1 MARELTQLE
10 LLRELE
16 SAAEDNVN
24 RHLKTAKNWN
34 PHDYVPWDEGRN
46 FAELGGVD
54 YDPEQSQ
61 LGEVAKAAM
70 ITNLLTEDNLP
81 SYHRVIADNFSMD
94 SAWGHWVGRWTAEEN
109 RHGIVMRDYL
119 VVTRGVDPVALEEAR
134 MIHMTN
140 GYDPMLAAAGRA
152 EEMAEGMAEN
162 GDSIGILH
170 SVAYV
175 TFQELATRVSH
186 RNTGK
191 ACNDPIADRMLQ
203 RIAADENL
211 HMIFYRNICGA
222 GMDLSPDQTLR
233 AVTDIVTNFQM
244 PGAGMPNFRRHGV
257 LMAKHGIYD
266 LRQHLDEVVMPVL
279 RKWNVFDRTDF
290 GPEGEKTRE
299 ELVAFLDQLD
309 KDATRFEEMRD
320 RSLAREAAKA
330 AKAAS

>member
-16 SAAEDNVN
+16 PIAENNVN
-24 RHLKTAKNWN
+24 RHLKTARDWN

-46 FAELGGVD
+46 FAELGGKD
-54 YDPEQSQ
+54 YDPEDSK
-61 LGEVAKAAM
+61 LDDVAKAAM

-109 RHGIVMRDYL
+109 RHGIAMRDYL
-119 VVTRGVDPVALEEAR
+119 VVTRGVDPNALEEAR

-140 GYDPMLAAAGRA
+140 GYDPMLAAADRA
-152 EEMAEGMAEN
+152 DEMAAN
-162 GDSIGILH
+162 GEEIGLLH

-191 ACNDPIADRMLQ
+191 ACNDPVADRMLQ

-222 GMDLSPDQTLR
+222 GMDIAPDQTLR
-233 AVTDIVTNFQM
+233 AVADIVTNFQM

-266 LRQHLDEVVMPVL
+266 LRQHLEEVIQPVL
-279 RKWNVFDRTDF
+279 RKWNVFERTDF
-290 GPEGEKTRE
+290 GPKGEQTRE
-299 ELVAFLDQLD
+299 ELAAFLDQLD

-320 RSLAREAAKA
+320 RALAREARKREQQ
-330 AKAAS
+330 AS

>member
-1 MARELTQLE
+1 MARVLTQLE
-10 LLRELE
+10 LLQELE
-16 SAAEDNVN
+16 PAAEKEVN
-24 RHLKTAKNWN
+24 RHLKVARDWN
-34 PHDYVPWDEGRN
+34 PHDYVPWDEGRDY
-46 FAELGGVD
+46 AELGGED

-61 LGEVAKAAM
+61 LSEVAKAAM

-140 GYDPMLAAAGRA
+140 GYDPMLAAAGRTDEL
-152 EEMAEGMAEN
+152 EEYADEL
-162 GDSIGILH
+162 GILH

-191 ACNDPIADRMLQ
+191 ACGDPIADKMLQ

-211 HMIFYRNICGA
+211 HMMFYRNICGA
-222 GMDLSPDQTLR
+222 GLDLAPDQTLR

-279 RKWNVFDRTDF
+279 KKWNIFDRNDF
-290 GPEGEKTRE
+290 SAEGEKTRE
-299 ELVAFLDQLD
+299 ELAAFLEQLG
-309 KDATRFEEMRD
+309 KDAARFEEMRD
-320 RSLAREAAKA
+320 RALAREAAKA
-330 AKAAS
+330 AKQAS

>member
-1 MARELTQLE
+1 MTRILTQLE
-10 LLRELE
+10 LLQELQPV
-16 SAAEDNVN
+16 AEENVN
-24 RHLKTAKNWN
+24 RHISMAKEWH

-46 FAELGGVD
+46 FAAMGGED
-54 YDPEQSQ
+54 WSLEQSQ
-61 LGEVAKAAM
+61 LGEVARAAM

-81 SYHRVIADNFSMD
+81 SYHREIAENFSQD
-94 SAWGHWVGRWTAEEN
+94 GAWGTWVGRWTAEEN

-119 VVTRGVDPVALEEAR
+119 VVTRAVDPVELERFR
-134 MIHMTN
+134 MEHMTN
-140 GYDPMLAAAGRA
+140 GYSAPIDEGDAGL
-152 EEMAEGMAEN
+152 
-162 GDSIGILH
+162 LH

-191 ACNDPIADRMLQ
+191 ACDEPIADKMLQ

-222 GMDLSPDQTLR
+222 GMDLAPDQTLR

-266 LRQHLDEVVMPVL
+266 LRQHLEEVVQPVL
-279 RKWNVFDRTDF
+279 RKWNVFDRDDLSA
-290 GPEGEKTRE
+290 EGEKTRE
-299 ELVAFLDQLD
+299 ELAAFLEQLE
-309 KDATRFEEMRD
+309 KDTLKFEEMRD
-320 RSLAREAAKA
+320 RALAREAK
-330 AKAAS
+330 KRERQAS

>member
-16 SAAEDNVN
+16 STAEDNVN
-24 RHLKTAKNWN
+24 RHLKVARDWN
-34 PHDYVPWDEGRN
+34 PHDYVPWSDGKD
-46 FAELGGVD
+46 FAANGGTD
-54 YDPEQSQ
+54 YDPADSK
-61 LGEVAKAAM
+61 LDEVAKAAM

-109 RHGIVMRDYL
+109 RHSIVMRDYL

-140 GYDPMLAAAGRA
+140 GYDPMLAAAGRTD
-152 EEMAEGMAEN
+152 EL
-162 GDSIGILH
+162 GDHADEVGLLH

-203 RIAADENL
+203 RVAADENL

-266 LRQHLDEVVMPVL
+266 LRQHLEEVIMPVL
-279 RKWNVFDRTDF
+279 RKWNVFERNDF
-290 GPEGEKTRE
+290 GAEGEKTRD
-299 ELVAFLDQLD
+299 ELAAFLEQLEA
-309 KDATRFEEMRD
+309 DASRFEEMRD

>member
-1 MARELTQLE
+1 MARELTQIE

-16 SAAEDNVN
+16 TVAEDNVN
-24 RHLKTAKNWN
+24 RHLKTARDWN
-34 PHDYVPWDEGRN
+34 PHDYVPWDDGQN
-46 FAELGGVD
+46 FAALGGVD
-54 YDPEQSQ
+54 YDPEQSK
-61 LGEVAKAAM
+61 LDEVAKAAM

-109 RHGIVMRDYL
+109 RHGIAMRDYL
-119 VVTRGVDPVALEEAR
+119 VVTRGVDPNALEEAR

-140 GYDPMLAAAGRA
+140 GYDPILAAADRA
-152 EEMAEGMAEN
+152 DEMLANGEE
-162 GDSIGILH
+162 IGLLH

-222 GMDLSPDQTLR
+222 GMDISPDQTLR

-266 LRQHLDEVVMPVL
+266 LRQHLEEVIQPVL
-279 RKWNVFDRTDF
+279 RKWNVFERNDF
-290 GPEGEKTRE
+290 SPAGEKTRE
-299 ELVAFLDQLD
+299 ELATFLDQLD

-320 RSLAREAAKA
+320 RALAREAAKREK
-330 AKAAS
+330 KAS